1 VTLLCFVKKDSD
13 FLKLLE
19 WLHQQTSHSAIDFQS
34 GLLTEEWAVLLIR
47 NASEAVL
54 NHIVRNCF
62 EVIILNEGG
71 E

>member
-62 EVIILNEGG
+62 EVIIFNEGG

>member
-54 NHIVRNCF
+54 DYMVQNCF
-62 EVIILNEGG
+62 QIIILQEGG